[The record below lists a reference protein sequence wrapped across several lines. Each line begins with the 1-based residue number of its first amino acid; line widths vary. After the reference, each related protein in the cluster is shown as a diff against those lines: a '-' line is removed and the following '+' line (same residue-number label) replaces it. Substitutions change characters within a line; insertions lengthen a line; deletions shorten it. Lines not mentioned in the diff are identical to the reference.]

1 MSTVLRQGE
10 VDGVLG
16 CLAAVADFRAQ
27 FRDGVAQGEYFLTF
41 RPESAQGDG
50 LFVNF
55 TLSDRHQHRHF
66 CDAVLSDFV

>member
-1 MSTVLRQGE
+1 LTGKGLAARTPGQRSWRDANSNLA
-10 VDGVLG
+10 DGVLG

-27 FRDGVAQGEYFLTF
+27 FRDSVAQGEYFLMF

-55 TLSDRHQHRHF
+55 TLSDRH
-66 CDAVLSDFV
+66 